1 MVNDLT
7 GGTQPQTKTSTAQQ
21 EAAGVA
27 GDAASAGQ
35 HVAGVAKGQASKV
48 VSEAGSQ
55 AKNLFSQVK
64 GEVSSQAGTQQKR
77 VTEGLQSVSKELS
90 SMAEKTEGGG
100 LASDLVS
107 QAASRVGS
115 VADWLDGRDA
125 GSLLDEVKTFARR
138 RPGVFIAV
146 AAGAG
151 LLAGRLTKAITS
163 DSPSDNSP
171 SGGSSY
177 PNTTSYPST
186 GSGYAAGLGSTS
198 GAAGYTAAGGTVP
211 AAVGE
216 PLDDGIVYDDSSYV
230 EFEPGVDPVT
240 GLRNQGGDR
249 L

>member
-55 AKNLFSQVK
+55 AKNLFAQVK
-64 GEVSSQAGTQQKR
+64 GEVQDQAGAQQKR

-90 SMAEKTEGGG
+90 SMAQKSEGGG

-115 VADWLDGRDA
+115 VADWLDGREA
-125 GSLLDEVKTFARR
+125 GSLIDEVKTFARR
-138 RPGVFIAV
+138 RPGLFIAI
-146 AAGAG
+146 AAGTG

-163 DSPSDNSP
+163 DSPSTGS
-171 SGGSSY
+171 STGGSY
-177 PNTTSYPST
+177 PNSASYPST

-230 EFEPGVDPVT
+230 EFEPGIDPVT